1 MVNIYIERLFHLVTS
16 VGQRSHADPP
26 LRKRTSDLLNPC
38 SDALSLS
45 HRELGFHSVAY
56 ATRSLVRCTTELQ
69 SLCRERSLRRSDMIS
84 SIPFLICFIVFLGR
98 KCATNGPN
106 SDTYNAKEFTW
117 CLFLNRREITL
128 RIATLRMLFLAFT
141 HLLTRANR
149 TTKGISKPKQKDHYE
164 LIWHLLNLLC
174 CKEAIVM
181 LVP

>member
-16 VGQRSHADPP
+16 VGQRSHADSPWGNEP
-26 LRKRTSDLLNPC
+26 QTYWIH
-38 SDALSLS
+38 ALML
-45 HRELGFHSVAY
+45 FHW
-56 ATRSLVRCTTELQ
+56 ATESLV
-69 SLCRERSLRRSDMIS
+69 SLVPLNYRIFVEKDHYEGQIWYLRSH
-84 SIPFLICFIVFLGR
+84 FLFLGR

>member
-1 MVNIYIERLFHLVTS
+1 MLFHWATESLVS
-16 VGQRSHADPP
+16 IAI
-26 LRKRTSDLLNPC
+26 
-38 SDALSLS
+38 
-45 HRELGFHSVAY
+45 
-56 ATRSLVRCTTELQ
+56 TRSVCDKISRSLYTELQ

-141 HLLTRANR
+141 HLLAGANR
-149 TTKGISKPKQKDHYE
+149 TTKVICKQKQKDHYE

-174 CKEAIVM
+174 CKEAIVK